1 VTATRVLALAISGV
15 LLGACAATPPEE
27 DPAYIKAAAV
37 ETRVD
42 RIEQQNTVFLEV
54 QRRLDAAEAEGRRLR
69 GQLEEVEHGLELER
83 GRNRDLYNDLSNR
96 LKALESSVT
105 ELKATQA
112 AQAAAVT
119 ATPKSA
125 DAPPAGPAVPVA
137 APAAPADHD
146 VYQAALDRL
155 KNRDYAGAERAFK
168 EFLAKYPDSTL
179 ADNAGYWLGEAY
191 YVDHR
196 YGDALAAFQHLVKT
210 HADSPKA
217 PGAWLKIGYAF
228 QELKRYREAREA
240 LAHLVK
246 TYPNDAASAD
256 ARERLK
262 TLAKPRH

>member
-1 VTATRVLALAISGV
+1 MTTTRALGLALSG
-15 LLGACAATPPEE
+15 LLIGACASTPPEE
-27 DPAYIKAAAV
+27 DPAYVKATAV
-37 ETRVD
+37 ESRVD

-96 LKALESSVT
+96 LKAVETVVT
-105 ELKATQA
+105 DLKAAQA
-112 AQAAAVT
+112 AQAAAA

-125 DAPPAGPAVPVA
+125 DAPPPGPSAPVA
-137 APAAPADHD
+137 AAAVSADHD
-146 VYQAALDRL
+146 DYQAALDRL

-168 EFLAKYPDSTL
+168 EFLAKYPDSSL

-196 YGDALAAFQHLVKT
+196 YADALAAFQHLVKT

-240 LAHLVK
+240 FAHLVK
-246 TYPNDAASAD
+246 AYPNDAASAD

-262 TLAKPRH
+262 TLAKSRH